1 MNLALYREFRPKN
14 FDEVIG
20 QDFIVKTL
28 KNQIKTNRL
37 THAYLFCGPRGTG
50 KTSCAKIF
58 AKAVNCTHSS
68 DGNPCGMC
76 AECVALSEPN
86 TDIIEIDAASNNRVE
101 EIRDLREKVNFPPL
115 IGKYKVYIIDEVHM
129 LTDSAFNALLK
140 TLEEPPEYVIFI
152 LATTEIHKLPATIL
166 SRCTR
171 FDFKL
176 VPTQLLSEHLKN
188 IFDKRN
194 ISYDE
199 KSLYLIA
206 KAGEGSVRDMLS
218 IADSVASY
226 CDYKIDY
233 QSAEKVIGLSDRE
246 SIKNILLSIS
256 KRNINEIFKAIKN
269 ALGMGKNIQILC
281 KEMAD
286 FIKNLIM
293 IKSGVTDYAILDIM
307 PGEFKQY
314 ADIAN
319 LFNIQYLK
327 SAFSKFAEIELDLKY
342 SLNPENLF
350 ESACLEMLD
359 YNDIEKNVSKPD
371 TTYKNA
377 TANNVDTKST
387 TNKNIENFEKVE
399 IPNELKDKNL
409 SVQNS
414 TQNSNMNKI
423 WGNVLRKVKENNL
436 FALSNALTTVNKVE
450 EIAHKLIV
458 HTNDSSSYEMI
469 DNKERIDVILKLV
482 KLFDD
487 SIEAVEIEYDKENA
501 STQDIKDNLKDV
513 FKSKIKFKE

>member
-28 KNQIKTNRL
+28 KNQVKTNRL

-58 AKAVNCTHSS
+58 AKAVNCTHSQ

-76 AECVALSEPN
+76 AECTALSAPN
-86 TDIIEIDAASNNRVE
+86 TDILEIDAASNNRVE

-176 VPTQLLSEHLKN
+176 LPTNLLAEHLKKV
-188 IFDKRN
+188 FDKKR

-199 KSLYLIA
+199 KSIYLIA

-218 IADSVASY
+218 IADSVSSY
-226 CDYKIDY
+226 CNYKIDY
-233 QSAEKVIGLSDRE
+233 KSTEQVIGLSDRE

-256 KRNINEIFKAIKN
+256 KKDINELFFSIKN
-269 ALGMGKNIQILC
+269 ALGSGKNIQILC

-293 IKSGVTDYAILDIM
+293 IKSGITDYGVLDIL
-307 PGEFKQY
+307 PGEFKDY
-314 ADIAN
+314 ADIAS
-319 LFNIQYLK
+319 LFEINYLK
-327 SAFSKFAEIELDLKY
+327 KAFSRFAEIELDLKY

-350 ESACLEMLD
+350 ESACLEMID
-359 YNDIEKNVSKPD
+359 SANDAGSNTSMQTSNSQLSQNIKRSFGNKSNIDSHETKDSQSESKKISPP
-371 TTYKNA
+371 
-377 TANNVDTKST
+377 
-387 TNKNIENFEKVE
+387 I
-399 IPNELKDKNL
+399 
-409 SVQNS
+409 QNS
-414 TQNSNMNKI
+414 SIDRI
-423 WGNVLRKVKENNL
+423 WGNVLLKVKELNL
-436 FALSNALTTVNKVE
+436 FALSNALTSVNKVE
-450 EIAHKLIV
+450 ELGHKLII

-469 DNKERIDVILKLV
+469 DNRDRIDVILKVV

-487 SIEAVEIEYDKENA
+487 SIEGVEIEYDRENA
-501 STQDIKDNLKDV
+501 SKQDVKDNLKEV
-513 FKSKIKFKE
+513 FKTKIKFKE